1 MDRVEVSTVVYLPAE
16 DVYEFLL
23 AFRRYANYSQYLES
37 VRQFGDGGAGTEYAL
52 RFEWWKLHYTAR
64 SAVTGVDP
72 PRRIDW
78 RIIKDIDASGRWLI
92 DPIEGAEGSV
102 KQDAGGSSEEDTG
115 GSAEG
120 DADRSSPKTEVTFI
134 AEYAPGSADD
144 GIVDLPRFV
153 SLGWVV
159 EKIKPKI
166 REEAERIVRRVVA
179 DLEGEERD
187 VELRIE
193 TA

>member
-23 AFRRYANYSQYLES
+23 AFRRYADYSEYLES

-64 SAVTGVDP
+64 SAVTEVDP
-72 PRRIDW
+72 PRRIEW
-78 RIIKDIDASGRWLI
+78 RILTDLDASGRWLI
-92 DPIEGAEGSV
+92 DPIEDADGST
-102 KQDAGGSSEEDTG
+102 QRAGEPIRGED
-115 GSAEG
+115 GSA
-120 DADRSSPKTEVTFI
+120 PKTEVTFV
-134 AEYAPGSADD
+134 AEYAPGSASD

-179 DLEGEERD
+179 DLEGETRD
-187 VELRIE
+187 VALRIE
-193 TA
+193 TS

>member
-23 AFRRYANYSQYLES
+23 AFRGYADYSEYLES

-64 SAVTGVDP
+64 SAVTEVDP
-72 PRRIDW
+72 PRRIEW
-78 RIIKDIDASGRWLI
+78 RILKDLDASGRWLI
-92 DPIEGAEGSV
+92 DPMEDDGSP
-102 KQDAGGSSEEDTG
+102 QGDTG
-115 GSAEG
+115 GSTEG
-120 DADRSSPKTEVTFI
+120 GTDGSAPRTEVTFV

-159 EKIKPKI
+159 ERIKPKI

-179 DLEGEERD
+179 DLEGETRD

-193 TA
+193 TT

>member
-23 AFRRYANYSQYLES
+23 EFRGYADYSEYLES

-64 SAVTGVDP
+64 SAVTEVDP
-72 PRRIDW
+72 PRRIEW
-78 RIIKDIDASGRWLI
+78 RILKDLDASGRWLI
-92 DPIEGAEGSV
+92 DPIEDDGSP
-102 KQDAGGSSEEDTG
+102 QGDTG
-115 GSAEG
+115 GSTERGTDGSAP
-120 DADRSSPKTEVTFI
+120 RTEVTFV

-159 EKIKPKI
+159 ERIKPKI

-179 DLEGEERD
+179 DLEGETRD

-193 TA
+193 TT

>member
-1 MDRVEVSTVVYLPAE
+1 MDRVEVSTTVYLPAE
-16 DVYEFLL
+16 EVYEFLL
-23 AFRRYANYSQYLES
+23 AFRRYADYSEYLES

-64 SAVTGVDP
+64 SRVTEVDP
-72 PRRIDW
+72 PRRIEW
-78 RIIKDIDASGRWLI
+78 RILTDLDASGRWLI
-92 DPIEGAEGSV
+92 EPVGDGGGPTRA
-102 KQDAGGSSEEDTG
+102 DAGGSATEAGETPP
-115 GSAEG
+115 E
-120 DADRSSPKTEVTFI
+120 TEVTFV

-159 EKIKPKI
+159 ERIKPKI

-179 DLEGEERD
+179 DLEGEKRD

>member
-1 MDRVEVSTVVYLPAE
+1 MDRVEVSTVVRLPPE
-16 DVYEFLL
+16 EVYEFLL
-23 AFRRYANYSQYLES
+23 AFRGYADYSEYLES
-37 VRQFGDGGAGTEYAL
+37 VRQFGDGGPGTEYAL

-64 SAVTGVDP
+64 SAVTEVDP
-72 PRRIDW
+72 PRRIEW
-78 RIIKDIDASGRWLI
+78 RILKDLDASGRWLI
-92 DPIEGAEGSV
+92 DPIEDADGPTRGSTDGAS
-102 KQDAGGSSEEDTG
+102 GGETG
-115 GSAEG
+115 GSAP
-120 DADRSSPKTEVTFI
+120 RTEVTFV

-159 EKIKPKI
+159 ERIKPKI

-179 DLEGEERD
+179 DLEGHERD

>member
-1 MDRVEVSTVVYLPAE
+1 MDRVEVSTVVHLPAE
-16 DVYEFLL
+16 DVYGFLL

-64 SAVTGVDP
+64 SAVTEVDP
-72 PRRIDW
+72 PRRIEW

-92 DPIEGAEGSV
+92 DPIEGA
-102 KQDAGGSSEEDTG
+102 GG
-115 GSAEG
+115 
-120 DADRSSPKTEVTFI
+120 SSPKTEVTFI

-159 EKIKPKI
+159 ERIKPKI

-193 TA
+193 TG